1 MIVRI
6 ILSKEAKEV
15 YDYLNEVSKT
25 SKIEKS
31 IFTAINNKID
41 LIKINPHYGQ
51 PVSKNKIPIDYVEKY
66 DIKRLFRVSLPNF
79 WRMEYTLTNN
89 DSEIEIIAFL
99 LNIFDHKEYNK
110 IHKYK

>member
-31 IFTAINNKID
+31 IFHSPKI
-41 LIKINPHYGQ
+41 
-51 PVSKNKIPIDYVEKY
+51 
-66 DIKRLFRVSLPNF
+66 
-79 WRMEYTLTNN
+79 W
-89 DSEIEIIAFL
+89 
-99 LNIFDHKEYNK
+99 
-110 IHKYK
+110 